1 MKHVLALLA
10 VTGIAGAALAHT
22 GATGIVK
29 ERMDGMGVLAVAMK
43 KLAGA
48 KNSGVVDA
56 NELTAIAQDIQAH
69 SGQALLQRFPEG
81 SLPHVSE
88 ASPVIWSDWE
98 GFEAQANLLY
108 EAAVALEKRRIQK
121 ILSLMRHSRRSERHV
136 PGATKI
142 IVSRNSAKPVSDD
155 ALRLLHKGLVPFHL
169 A

>member
-1 MKHVLALLA
+1 MKRVLASLA
-10 VTGIAGAALAHT
+10 VIGIAGAALAHT

-29 ERMDGMGVLAVAMK
+29 ERMDGMGVLAAAMK

-56 NELTAIAQDIQAH
+56 NELAAIAQDIQAH

-108 EAAVALEKRRIQK
+108 EAAVALEKTADTENFVIDASFAA
-121 ILSLMRHSRRSERHV
+121 I
-136 PGATKI
+136 GATC
-142 IVSRNSAKPVSDD
+142 AGC
-155 ALRLLHKGLVPFHL
+155 HKDYRIKK
-169 A
+169 